1 MNSRYMKHMK
11 VSMAFFLLMA
21 PLSLLAQTDAEFSFV
36 SGGDEVVDVVS
47 TTTATTTA
55 SEDASSTAAQLIDQ
69 QRTAEAAGNDV
80 TMPEEQSEK
89 AAILEL
95 FDARPVETPLSLSFT
110 AYWVQ
115 WLVQAGLPA
124 NTVYL
129 ILLTPILALM
139 VSFVRVVIGLP
150 TLDMLVPIALS
161 FALVA
166 VGINI
171 GLLVL
176 GVILL
181 ASYISKRSLTKIR
194 IMFYPKRSLAM
205 FFLAIGVFI
214 ALTAGLAL
222 EFERILTVSIFP
234 ILILI
239 LLGDQIVSVLLH
251 KSVYQTILITGTTIA
266 LGVLGYILA
275 VSSSMQNLLI
285 LYPELVYLVLPLN
298 ILIGRYFGLRVLEL
312 FRFRGVPTE

>member
-1 MNSRYMKHMK
+1 MRVLS
-11 VSMAFFLLMA
+11 VFFLLAA
-21 PLSLLAQTDAEFSFV
+21 PLSLFAQTEAEFSFA
-36 SGGDEVVDVVS
+36 SS
-47 TTTATTTA
+47 TDDDAIVATTTDA
-55 SEDASSTAAQLIDQ
+55 TSTVSANASSAAAQLIDQ

-80 TMPEEQSEK
+80 TVPEEQSEK

-95 FDARPVETPLSLSFT
+95 FEARPVETPLSLSFT

-251 KSVYQTILITGTTIA
+251 KSVYQTILITGTTIT
-266 LGVLGYILA
+266 LGVFGYILA